1 MHRLER
7 LSRPVFEA
15 SEVFKTRRDSQGR
28 HDIEAAK
35 EIIGMVEETTLEQE
49 TVGRAAAEQAVIEFD
64 YDAAAELFPSRRQ
77 RSRRR
82 PIGYRRFG
90 HAADAIRFAIEELPP
105 EFLLGACLEVDEERY
120 NDQAIRHLYDSLD
133 YPLIRGAQA

>member
-1 MHRLER
+1 
-7 LSRPVFEA
+7 
-15 SEVFKTRRDSQGR
+15 
-28 HDIEAAK
+28 
-35 EIIGMVEETTLEQE
+35 MVEKATLEQVKVE
-49 TVGRAAAEQAVIEFD
+49 HAAAEQDIIEFD

-77 RSRRR
+77 KSRRR

-90 HAADAIRFAIEELPP
+90 QAADAIRFAIEELPP

-120 NDQAIRHLYDSLD
+120 NNQAIRRLYDSTD